1 MNGGTNRDANRDEIG
16 DPVTD
21 RTGRALLE
29 AGLDPRQVSALI
41 DRALAEDLA
50 DGVDV
55 TTVATIPP
63 EQLRTLD
70 LVARAPGVVAGLPVA
85 ATVFELVAARQGRRV
100 DCSILRSDGE
110 KVAPGDQLLSVAGS
124 THDLLV
130 GERTALNLLCHL
142 SGIATVTRTWVDAL
156 AGTGSRVRDT
166 RKTTPGL
173 RALEKYAVRV
183 AGGVNHRIGLF
194 DEALIK
200 DNHVLAAGGVAEA
213 YRAVRRRFPDLPVEV
228 EVDDLVQLREA
239 LDAGAKLVLL
249 DNFPIGE
256 LRRAVALAAEFTTG
270 SRDGSDDGSARVR
283 LEASGGLR
291 LHDAPA
297 VAATGVDFIA
307 VGGLTHS
314 APALDIGADLRPV

>member
-1 MNGGTNRDANRDEIG
+1 ML
-16 DPVTD
+16 V
-21 RTGRALLE
+21 E

-41 DRALAEDLA
+41 DGALAEDLA

-55 TTVATIPP
+55 TSVATIPP
-63 EQLRTLD
+63 GQVRTLD

-85 ATVFELVAARQGRRV
+85 AAVFEMVAARQGRRV
-100 DCSILRSDGE
+100 DCSLLRSDGDQ
-110 KVAPGDQLLSVAGS
+110 VAPADRLLSITGS

-142 SGIATVTRTWVDAL
+142 SGIATVTRMWVEAL
-156 AGTGSRVRDT
+156 DGTGTRVRDT

-173 RALEKYAVRV
+173 RGLEKYAVRV

-200 DNHVLAAGGVAEA
+200 DNHVLAAGSVGEA

-239 LDAGAKLVLL
+239 LAAGAKLVLL
-249 DNFPIGE
+249 DNFPIDD
-256 LRRAVALAAEFTTG
+256 LRRAVALARESTAVFGVRVADGPPDGPPDGISGGFSDRAAE
-270 SRDGSDDGSARVR
+270 VR

-291 LHDAPA
+291 LEDAPA
-297 VAATGVDFIA
+297 VAATGVDYIA